1 MERQDDVLAGCP
13 DFISDARIRPVSRRS
28 RTGEIS
34 HHRMHGKRIHDTAM
48 TQFTMF
54 APEQS
59 EAKKYSAKIEAPIY
73 EPKNQQPHV
82 VTLCNDGKTR
92 ELLREIDDSSLPDAE
107 KAFLRAAAHRHSV
120 FNYERCADYYAH
132 ATPEMQRLMERSAL
146 VIIDFNAAIENGFV
160 RLCDEIKGQFL
171 EEYSDGKA
179 T

>member
-1 MERQDDVLAGCP
+1 
-13 DFISDARIRPVSRRS
+13 
-28 RTGEIS
+28 
-34 HHRMHGKRIHDTAM
+34 M

-160 RLCDEIKGQFL
+160 RLCDEIKTQFM
-171 EEYSDGKA
+171 EEYQNETNTHTETTA
-179 T
+179 